1 MVDKRLVKEV
11 DNSLKYVILNVV
23 AQWISLLANIV
34 IIFSVANILSD
45 ALNNRLLVKDLRVKF
60 LILFLFI
67 LIRIVCGLIASRFSY
82 LASENVKLNL
92 RNKIYSKLLLLGP
105 AYSEKISTS
114 EVVQVAVEGVD
125 QLEIYFGRYLPQL
138 FYSLLAPITL
148 FVVISFINFQSAI
161 ILFIC
166 VPLIPI
172 SIVLVQN
179 FAKKLLNKYWDNILL
194 LEIVF

>member
-1 MVDKRLVKEV
+1 M
-11 DNSLKYVILNVV
+11 NVV

-138 FYSLLAPITL
+138 FYSLLVPITL